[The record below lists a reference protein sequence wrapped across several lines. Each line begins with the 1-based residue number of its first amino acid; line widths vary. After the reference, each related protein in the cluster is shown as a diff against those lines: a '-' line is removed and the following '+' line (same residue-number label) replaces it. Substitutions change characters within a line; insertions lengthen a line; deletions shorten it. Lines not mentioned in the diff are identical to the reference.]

1 MSDSLVLELLRAI
14 RGDIHEIKADLRDLK
29 HRMSSRELGV
39 AGICR
44 DIAAL
49 FKQHVLSSL
58 RTDTIEERIQ
68 RVERRL
74 EIIPQ

>member
-39 AGICR
+39 AGM
-44 DIAAL
+44 L
-49 FKQHVLSSL
+49 
-58 RTDTIEERIQ
+58 
-68 RVERRL
+68 
-74 EIIPQ
+74 P